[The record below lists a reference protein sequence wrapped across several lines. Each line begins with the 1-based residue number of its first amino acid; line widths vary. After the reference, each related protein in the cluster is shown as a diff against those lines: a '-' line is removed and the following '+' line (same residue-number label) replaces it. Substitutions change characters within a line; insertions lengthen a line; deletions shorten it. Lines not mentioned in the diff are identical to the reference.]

1 MPLNDTFVKKVK
13 PAGKSSGEKHS
24 DGGGMYLHVTE
35 TGKYWRLAY
44 RMNGKQ
50 KTLALGVYP
59 AVSLAQARAR
69 RDKARE
75 QLAEGVDP
83 GLAKREERQTRTGA
97 AANTFRVVALELH
110 AMKAKSCAAN
120 TSAKMLTQMENHIF
134 PVIGN
139 RPIADVKPPEILAM
153 LKSVEAKGTPYT
165 AGRLREICGQ
175 VFRYAIQTGT
185 AIYDPAASMR
195 GAIAKHTVRH
205 RPALTTRREF
215 GEFLCELRDTVRAEP
230 LTRLCA
236 RFGVLTWTRPKELR
250 QARWVQFDIEAAEW
264 RIPAI
269 EMKTGKHLQ
278 AHTVPLSQEALDVL
292 PKLRELSGHADRLFP
307 GTGGNGGVISE
318 NTINNLFRRIGYAD
332 RQSHHGLRAT
342 ARSLLSERGWTTEA
356 LERQLDHKE
365 PNKAVAAYARSQHLE
380 ERRRFMSDW
389 GDIVSTLESGKSVV
403 PFSHKAA

>member
-13 PAGKSSGEKHS
+13 YAGKSSGEKHA

-35 TGKYWRLAY
+35 AGKYWRLAY
-44 RMNGKQ
+44 RFNGKQ

-59 AVSLAQARAR
+59 DVSLAQARAR

-75 QLAEGVDP
+75 QLADGVDP
-83 GLAKREERQTRTGA
+83 GTAKREERQARAGA
-97 AANTFRVVALELH
+97 AENTFQVVALELH

-134 PVIGN
+134 PAIGS
-139 RPIADVKPPEILAM
+139 RPIAEVKPPEILAM
-153 LKSVEAKGTPYT
+153 LKSVETKGTPYT
-165 AGRLREICGQ
+165 ASRLREICGQ

-195 GAIAKHTVRH
+195 GVIAKHTVKH

-215 GEFLCELRDTVRAEP
+215 GEFLCELRDTTRAEP

-278 AHTVPLSQEALDVL
+278 AHTVPLSQQALDVL
-292 PKLRELSGHADRLFP
+292 PKLRELSGHTDRLFP
-307 GTGGNGGVISE
+307 GTGSQGGVISE

-332 RQSHHGLRAT
+332 RQSHHGLRAS

-365 PNKAVAAYARSQHLE
+365 ANKAVAAYARSQHLE

-389 GDIVSTLESGKSVV
+389 GDIVASLEAGASVV
-403 PFSHKAA
+403 PFPTKVA

>member
-292 PKLRELSGHADRLFP
+292 PKLRELATRKYVKRAAGDVYVITGPVYVPSVAQSPGIGPGQVRVPRYLFKLVYDQDKNRAWAYWHENSAATRPSKPISYGELVRRVGIELLP
-307 GTGGNGGVISE
+307 G
-318 NTINNLFRRIGYAD
+318 
-332 RQSHHGLRAT
+332 
-342 ARSLLSERGWTTEA
+342 
-356 LERQLDHKE
+356 
-365 PNKAVAAYARSQHLE
+365 AVPGE
-380 ERRRFMSDW
+380 
-389 GDIVSTLESGKSVV
+389 
-403 PFSHKAA
+403 